1 MNSIYNDFFK
11 TEVNSNNTKEIDEL
25 YIEET
30 SKTLLKK
37 MIQFMENYC
46 KGTEKNKIAFRISL
60 ETDSKKTIEEIAS
73 IIKQAS
79 NTYQY
84 GEKQITYLSF
94 YQIENIDKIDFNTI
108 LLIKDLEAFKEYEQ
122 EKKNK
127 LIHLLKEKIEN
138 RKIVLI
144 TGTKEELQD
153 FFFHDQELEKLFA
166 FKIIGENPTIQEMYN
181 NITTQLDLED
191 SQKRE
196 LLNYIEKTYQN
207 KDADTYLSQI
217 IEYITFYKKIPEL
230 EKTKSTKE
238 VFQELNELVG
248 LNKIKQTL
256 NELVDLIT
264 FKSKTGLK
272 INNINLHMVFLGNPG
287 TGKTTVARMIC
298 NILFDLKYIKE
309 NKLIEVSAKDLVG
322 EYVGQT
328 GPKTMAVIEKAMGG
342 VLFIDEA
349 YALKDDGKNSYNGE
363 AIATLIKAME
373 DYRDQLVVIFAGYT
387 KEMQAF
393 LNSNSGIVSRIGY
406 TLEFEDYT
414 TEELKQIFINM
425 TKKAG
430 FIIDKEVLEQ
440 LEILINENKN
450 TKNFGNARFIRN
462 IYEKTILKH
471 ATNTKNTKNKNTL
484 KTITKEDIRV

>member
-440 LEILINENKN
+440 LKILINENKN

>member
-94 YQIENIDKIDFNTI
+94 YQIENIDKIDLSTI
-108 LLIKDLEAFKEYEQ
+108 LVIKDLEAFKEYEQ

-207 KDADTYLSQI
+207 KDADTFLSQI
-217 IEYITFYKKIPEL
+217 IEYLTFYKKIPEL

-248 LNKIKQTL
+248 LTKIKQTL

-264 FKSKTGLK
+264 FKSKTDLK

-298 NILFDLKYIKE
+298 NILFDLKYVKE

-484 KTITKEDIRV
+484 KTITKEDISI